1 MWLIMQFLRRTGLV
15 LLWLAAPVL
24 AFASANKNDPYLLP
38 LRGAGNI
45 VLVVAS
51 IAIVI
56 LLVRGGRWRSMAGKC
71 LVLLWCLPPLLMS
84 AAHLS
89 FELRK
94 HDVLAAGAAEARR
107 LGPHFMVGYSDFSEV
122 ARLAEQ
128 GLIGGVYV
136 TRHNISGRTPD
147 EMRAEIAALQDKRR
161 AAGLPPLLVAAD
173 QEGGIVGHL
182 APPLTKLPAL
192 ATLAGLAPDDQQA
205 RAEEFGRIHGR
216 ELAGLGV
223 NLNLAPVL
231 DLKPPVRRNRLDF
244 NTLIGQRAIA
254 TDPVVVST
262 IASAYVRGLEASGVA
277 ATLKHFPGIGR
288 VRTDTH
294 HFSAS
299 LDTPVRELEA
309 TDWLPFRTVLSQSH
323 SALMVGHVT
332 LTAVDPDRA
341 ASHSK
346 RVVEGIIR
354 DKWGYQGV
362 VMTDDL
368 VMGAIYQHD
377 VCKAVVEAINAGVDL
392 LLVAYDGAQFYR
404 IFQCA
409 LEGSRRGRLDAAML
423 GASEARLERVFP
435 AEQQRAASRADIQR
449 YGVTAPRATACGAVS
464 SFQVEFATCTAEK
477 AGRSM

>member
-1 MWLIMQFLRRTGLV
+1 MQFLRRIGLI
-15 LLWLAAPVL
+15 LLWLAAPLV
-24 AFASANKNDPYLLP
+24 AFAAANKNDPYLLV

-45 VLVVAS
+45 ALVIAS
-51 IAIVI
+51 IVIVFVLLRRGRWSSI
-56 LLVRGGRWRSMAGKC
+56 AGKLLVM
-71 LVLLWCLPPLLMS
+71 LWCLPPVLMS
-84 AAHLS
+84 AAHLK

-94 HDVLAAGAAEARR
+94 HDVLSASAVEARQ
-107 LGPHFMVGYSDFSEV
+107 LGSHFMVGYSSFPEV
-122 ARLAEQ
+122 ARLAGQ

-136 TRHNISGRTPD
+136 TRHNIRGRTV
-147 EMRAEIAALQDKRR
+147 EALRAEIAALQDRRR
-161 AAGLPPLLVAAD
+161 AAGLPPLVVAAD

-182 APPLTKLPAL
+182 APPLTKVPAL
-192 ATLAGLAPDDQQA
+192 ATLTGLAPDDQQA
-205 RAEEFGRIHGR
+205 KAEEFGRIHGR

-244 NTLIGQRAIA
+244 HTLIGQRAIA
-254 TDPVVVST
+254 TDPAVVGA
-262 IASAYVRGLEASGVA
+262 IASAYVRGLEESGVS

-294 HFSAS
+294 HFSAN
-299 LDTPVRELEA
+299 LDTPVKELEA
-309 TDWLPFRTVLSQSH
+309 ADWLPFREVLSHSR

-346 RVVEGIIR
+346 RVVDGIIR
-354 DKWGYQGV
+354 DKWGYQGM

-368 VMGAIYQHD
+368 VMGAIYQND

-404 IFQCA
+404 VFACA
-409 LEGSRRGRLDAAML
+409 LEGSRQGKLDAAML
-423 GASEARLERVFP
+423 RASEARLQRGFS
-435 AEQQRAASRADIQR
+435 AEQARAASRAIR
-449 YGVTAPRATACGAVS
+449 VVN
-464 SFQVEFATCTAEK
+464 K
-477 AGRSM
+477 N

>member
-1 MWLIMQFLRRTGLV
+1 MPFLRRVGLV
-15 LLWLAAPVL
+15 LLWLAATL
-24 AFASANKNDPYLLP
+24 FAFAAANKNDPYLVP
-38 LRGAGNI
+38 LRGGGNI
-45 VLVVAS
+45 ALVVAS
-51 IAIVI
+51 LLIVI
-56 LLVRGGRWRSMAGKC
+56 VLLWRGRWRSLAGKL
-71 LVLLWCLPPLLMS
+71 LVMLWCLPPLLMS
-84 AAHLS
+84 AAHLK

-94 HDVLAAGAAEARR
+94 RDVLAASAAEARQ
-107 LGPHFMVGYSDFSEV
+107 LGPHFMVGYSSFAEV

-136 TRHNISGRTPD
+136 TRHNVRGRTI
-147 EMRAEIAALQDKRR
+147 EALRAEIAALQDKRR
-161 AAGLPPLLVAAD
+161 AAGLLPLVVAAD

-182 APPLTKLPAL
+182 APPLTKVPAL
-192 ATLAGLAPDDQQA
+192 ATLTGLAPDEQQA

-231 DLKPPVRRNRLDF
+231 DLKPPRRRNRLDF
-244 NTLIGQRAIA
+244 HTLISQRAIA

-262 IASAYVRGLEASGVA
+262 IASAYVRGLEETGVG

-299 LDTPVRELEA
+299 LNTPVKELET
-309 TDWLPFRTVLSQSH
+309 TDWLPFREVLSHSR

-346 RVVEGIIR
+346 QVVQGIIR
-354 DKWGYQGV
+354 DKWGYQGM

-368 VMGAIYQHD
+368 VMGAIYQND

-404 IFQCA
+404 VFACA
-409 LEGSRRGRLDAAML
+409 LEGSRQGRLDAAML
-423 GASEARLERVFP
+423 HASTARLERGLP
-435 AEQQRAASRADIQR
+435 SAQARASS
-449 YGVTAPRATACGAVS
+449 GAISV
-464 SFQVEFATCTAEK
+464 A
-477 AGRSM
+477 RRN

>member
-1 MWLIMQFLRRTGLV
+1 MWRIMQFLRRIGLI
-15 LLWLAAPVL
+15 LLWLAAPLV
-24 AFASANKNDPYLLP
+24 AFAAANKNDPYLVP

-56 LLVRGGRWRSMAGKC
+56 FLLRRGRWRTMAGKL
-71 LVLLWCLPPLLMS
+71 LVVIWCLPPLLMS
-84 AAHLS
+84 AAHLK

-94 HDVLAAGAAEARR
+94 HDVLGASAAEARQ
-107 LGPHFMVGYSDFSEV
+107 LGPHFMVGYSSFPEV

-136 TRHNISGRTPD
+136 TRHNIRGRTV
-147 EMRAEIAALQDKRR
+147 ETLRAEIAALQDKRR
-161 AAGLPPLLVAAD
+161 AASLPPLVVAAD

-182 APPLTKLPAL
+182 APPLTKVPAL
-192 ATLAGLAPDDQQA
+192 ATLTGLAPDDQQA
-205 RAEEFGRIHGR
+205 KAEEFGRIHGR

-231 DLKPPVRRNRLDF
+231 DLKPPGRRNRLDF
-244 NTLIGQRAIA
+244 HTLIGQRAIA

-262 IASAYVRGLEASGVA
+262 IANAYVRGLEESGVG

-294 HFSAS
+294 HFSAN

-309 TDWLPFRTVLSQSH
+309 TDWFPFREVLSRSR

-346 RVVEGIIR
+346 RVVQGIIR
-354 DKWGYQGV
+354 DKWNYQGV

-404 IFQCA
+404 VFACA
-409 LEGSRRGRLDAAML
+409 LDGSRQGKLDAAML
-423 GASEARLERVFP
+423 RASEARLERGFP
-435 AEQQRAASRADIQR
+435 TEQARGPSGLVRVVDR
-449 YGVTAPRATACGAVS
+449 H
-464 SFQVEFATCTAEK
+464 
-477 AGRSM
+477 

>member
-1 MWLIMQFLRRTGLV
+1 MQFLRRIGLI
-15 LLWLAAPVL
+15 LLWLTAPLV
-24 AFASANKNDPYLLP
+24 AFAAANKNDPYLVP

-45 VLVVAS
+45 ALVAAS
-51 IAIVI
+51 IVIVMV
-56 LLVRGGRWRSMAGKC
+56 LLRRGRWRTIAGKL

-84 AAHLS
+84 AAHLR

-94 HDVLAAGAAEARR
+94 HDVLAAGATEARQ
-107 LGPHFMVGYSDFSEV
+107 LGPHFMVGYSSFPEV
-122 ARLAEQ
+122 TWLAEQ

-136 TRHNISGRTPD
+136 TRHNIRGRTV
-147 EMRAEIAALQDKRR
+147 ETLRAEIAMLQDKRR
-161 AAGLPPLLVAAD
+161 AVGLPPLVVAAD

-182 APPLTKLPAL
+182 APPLTKVPAL
-192 ATLAGLAPDDQQA
+192 ATLTGLAPDDQQA
-205 RAEEFGRIHGR
+205 KAEEFGRIHGR

-231 DLKPPVRRNRLDF
+231 DLKPPARRNRLDF
-244 NTLIGQRAIA
+244 HTLIGQRAIA
-254 TDPVVVST
+254 TDPAVVST
-262 IASAYVRGLEASGVA
+262 IASAYVRGLEESGVG

-294 HFSAS
+294 HFSAN
-299 LDTPVRELEA
+299 LDTPVGELEP
-309 TDWLPFRTVLSQSH
+309 TDWLPFREVLSHSR

-346 RVVEGIIR
+346 RVVDGIIR
-354 DKWGYQGV
+354 DKWGYQGM

-368 VMGAIYQHD
+368 VMGAIYQND

-404 IFQCA
+404 VFGCA
-409 LEGSRRGRLDAAML
+409 LEGSRRGKLDAAML
-423 GASEARLERVFP
+423 RASAMRLERGFP
-435 AEQQRAASRADIQR
+435 TEQARAASNVVRI
-449 YGVTAPRATACGAVS
+449 
-464 SFQVEFATCTAEK
+464 VE
-477 AGRSM
+477 RH

>member
-1 MWLIMQFLRRTGLV
+1 MQFLNRLGLV
-15 LLWLAAPVL
+15 LLWLAAPVA
-24 AFASANKNDPYLLP
+24 AFAAVNKNDPCLLV
-38 LRGAGNI
+38 LRGAGN
-45 VLVVAS
+45 VALVVAS
-51 IAIVI
+51 ILMVIVLLRRGGWRSI
-56 LLVRGGRWRSMAGKC
+56 SGKLLVT
-71 LVLLWCLPPLLMS
+71 LWCLPPVLMS
-84 AAHLS
+84 AAHLK

-94 HDVLAAGAAEARR
+94 HDVLGASTAETRQ
-107 LGPHFMVGYSDFSEV
+107 LGPHFMVGYSSFPEV
-122 ARLAEQ
+122 SRLAEQ
-128 GLIGGVYV
+128 GLIGGIYV
-136 TRHNISGRTPD
+136 TRHNIRGRTV
-147 EMRAEIAALQDKRR
+147 EALRAEISALQDKRR
-161 AAGLPPLLVAAD
+161 AAGLPPLVVAAD
-173 QEGGIVGHL
+173 QEGGIVGHR
-182 APPLTKLPAL
+182 APPLTKVPAL
-192 ATLAGLAPDDQQA
+192 ATLVGLAPDDQQA

-231 DLKPPVRRNRLDF
+231 DLKPPARRNRLDF
-244 NTLIGQRAIA
+244 HTLIGQRAIA
-254 TDPVVVST
+254 TDPAVVST
-262 IASAYVRGLEASGVA
+262 IASAYVRGLEESGVG

-294 HFSAS
+294 HFSAN

-309 TDWLPFRTVLSQSH
+309 SDWLPFRDVLSHSR

-368 VMGAIYQHD
+368 VMGAIYQND

-404 IFQCA
+404 VFGCA
-409 LEGSRRGRLDAAML
+409 LHGLRRGELDAAML
-423 GASEARLERVFP
+423 RASAARLERGFP
-435 AEQQRAASRADIQR
+435 IEQARAASRAISIAR
-449 YGVTAPRATACGAVS
+449 RN
-464 SFQVEFATCTAEK
+464 
-477 AGRSM
+477 

>member
-1 MWLIMQFLRRTGLV
+1 MQFLRRVGLI
-15 LLWLAAPVL
+15 LLWLAVPFF
-24 AFASANKNDPYLLP
+24 AFVAANKNDPYLVP
-38 LRGAGNI
+38 LRGGGNI
-45 VLVVAS
+45 ALVVAS
-51 IAIVI
+51 LLIVI
-56 LLVRGGRWRSMAGKC
+56 VLLWRGRWRSFAGKL
-71 LVLLWCLPPLLMS
+71 LVMLWCLPPLLMS
-84 AAHLS
+84 AAHLK

-94 HDVLAAGAAEARR
+94 RDVLAASATEARR
-107 LGPHFMVGYSDFSEV
+107 LGPHFMVGYSSFPEV

-136 TRHNISGRTPD
+136 TRHNVRGRTI
-147 EMRAEIAALQDKRR
+147 EALRSEIAALQDKRR
-161 AAGLPPLLVAAD
+161 AAGLPPLVVAAD

-182 APPLTKLPAL
+182 APPLTKVPAL
-192 ATLAGLAPDDQQA
+192 AKLTGLAPDEQQA

-216 ELAGLGV
+216 ELADLGV

-231 DLKPPVRRNRLDF
+231 DLKPPQRRNRLDF
-244 NTLIGQRAIA
+244 HTLIGQRAIA

-262 IASAYVRGLEASGVA
+262 IASAYVRGLEETGVG

-299 LDTPVRELEA
+299 LNTPVKELET
-309 TDWLPFRTVLSQSH
+309 TDWLPFREVLSHSR

-346 RVVEGIIR
+346 QVVQGIIR
-354 DKWGYQGV
+354 DKWGYQGM

-368 VMGAIYQHD
+368 VMGAIYQND

-404 IFQCA
+404 VFACA
-409 LEGSRRGRLDAAML
+409 LEGSRQGRLDAAML
-423 GASEARLERVFP
+423 HASAARLERGFP
-435 AEQQRAASRADIQR
+435 
-449 YGVTAPRATACGAVS
+449 TAQARVS
-464 SFQVEFATCTAEK
+464 SAAISVA
-477 AGRSM
+477 RRN

>member
-1 MWLIMQFLRRTGLV
+1 MQSFNRIGLI
-15 LLWLAAPVL
+15 LLWLAAPLV
-24 AFASANKNDPYLLP
+24 AFAAANKNDPYLLV

-45 VLVVAS
+45 ALVVTS
-51 IAIVI
+51 IVI
-56 LLVRGGRWRSMAGKC
+56 VIVLLRRGRWRSIAGKL
-71 LVLLWCLPPLLMS
+71 LVMLWCVPPLLMS
-84 AAHLS
+84 AAHLK

-94 HDVLAAGAAEARR
+94 HDVFAASATEARG
-107 LGPHFMVGYSDFSEV
+107 LGSHFMVGYSSFPEV
-122 ARLAEQ
+122 AHLAEQ

-136 TRHNISGRTPD
+136 TRHNIRGRTV
-147 EMRAEIAALQDKRR
+147 EALRAEIATLQDKRR
-161 AAGLPPLLVAAD
+161 AAGLPPLVVAAD

-192 ATLAGLAPDDQQA
+192 ATLAGLAPDEQQA
-205 RAEEFGRIHGR
+205 KAAEFGRIHGR

-244 NTLIGQRAIA
+244 HTLIGQRAIA
-254 TDPVVVST
+254 TDPAVVGA
-262 IASAYVRGLEASGVA
+262 IASAYVRGLEESGVG

-294 HFSAS
+294 HFSAN
-299 LDTPVRELEA
+299 LDAPVKELEA
-309 TDWLPFRTVLSQSH
+309 TDWLPFREVLSHSR

-354 DKWGYQGV
+354 GKWGYQGV

-377 VCKAVVEAINAGVDL
+377 VCQAVVEAINAGVDL

-404 IFQCA
+404 IFACA
-409 LEGSRRGRLDAAML
+409 LDGSRQGKLDTAML
-423 GASEARLERVFP
+423 RASEARLARGFP
-435 AEQQRAASRADIQR
+435 SDQARAASR
-449 YGVTAPRATACGAVS
+449 PVS
-464 SFQVEFATCTAEK
+464 VARQN
-477 AGRSM
+477 

>member
-1 MWLIMQFLRRTGLV
+1 MQSFNRIGLI
-15 LLWLAAPVL
+15 LLWLAAPLV
-24 AFASANKNDPYLLP
+24 AFAAANKNDPYLLV

-45 VLVVAS
+45 ALVVTS
-51 IAIVI
+51 VVIVI
-56 LLVRGGRWRSMAGKC
+56 VLLRRGRWRTIAGKL
-71 LVLLWCLPPLLMS
+71 LVMLWCVAPLLMS
-84 AAHLS
+84 AAHLK

-94 HDVLAAGAAEARR
+94 HDVFAASATEARG
-107 LGPHFMVGYSDFSEV
+107 LGSHFMVGYSSFPEV
-122 ARLAEQ
+122 AHLAEQ

-136 TRHNISGRTPD
+136 TRHNIRGRTV
-147 EMRAEIAALQDKRR
+147 EALRAEIATLQDKRR
-161 AAGLPPLLVAAD
+161 AAGLPPLVVAAD

-192 ATLAGLAPDDQQA
+192 ATLAGLAPDEQQA
-205 RAEEFGRIHGR
+205 KAAEFGRIHGR

-244 NTLIGQRAIA
+244 HTLIGQRAIA
-254 TDPVVVST
+254 TDPAVVGA
-262 IASAYVRGLEASGVA
+262 IASAYVRGLEESGVG

-294 HFSAS
+294 HFSAN
-299 LDTPVRELEA
+299 LDAPVKELEA
-309 TDWLPFRTVLSQSH
+309 TDWLPFREVLSHSR

-346 RVVEGIIR
+346 RVVDGIIR
-354 DKWGYQGV
+354 DKWGYHGV

-377 VCKAVVEAINAGVDL
+377 VCQAVVEAINAGVDM

-404 IFQCA
+404 IFACA
-409 LEGSRRGRLDAAML
+409 LDGSRQGKLDTAML
-423 GASEARLERVFP
+423 RASEARLARGFP
-435 AEQQRAASRADIQR
+435 SDQARAASR
-449 YGVTAPRATACGAVS
+449 PVS
-464 SFQVEFATCTAEK
+464 VARQN
-477 AGRSM
+477 

>member
-1 MWLIMQFLRRTGLV
+1 MQFLRRIGLI
-15 LLWLAAPVL
+15 LLWLAAPVV
-24 AFASANKNDPYLLP
+24 AFAAANKNDPYLVP

-51 IAIVI
+51 IAIVM
-56 LLVRGGRWRSMAGKC
+56 LLLRRGRWRTMAGKL
-71 LVLLWCLPPLLMS
+71 LVMLWCLPPLLMS
-84 AAHLS
+84 AAHLK

-94 HDVLAAGAAEARR
+94 HDVLAASANEVRQ
-107 LGPHFMVGYSDFSEV
+107 LGPHFMVGYSSFPEV

-136 TRHNISGRTPD
+136 TRHNIRGRTI
-147 EMRAEIAALQDKRR
+147 EALRAEIAALQDKRR
-161 AAGLPPLLVAAD
+161 AVGLPPLVVAAD

-182 APPLTKLPAL
+182 APPLTKVPAL
-192 ATLAGLAPDDQQA
+192 ATLSSLAPDEQQTK
-205 RAEEFGRIHGR
+205 AEEFGRIHGR

-231 DLKPPVRRNRLDF
+231 DLKPPQRRNRLDF
-244 NTLIGQRAIA
+244 HTLIGQRAIA

-262 IASAYVRGLEASGVA
+262 IANAYVRGLEDSGVG

-299 LDTPVRELEA
+299 LNTPVRELEA
-309 TDWLPFRTVLSQSH
+309 TDWLPFREVLSHSH

-346 RVVEGIIR
+346 RVVQGIIR
-354 DKWGYQGV
+354 DKWNYQGM

-368 VMGAIYQHD
+368 VMGAIYQND
-377 VCKAVVEAINAGVDL
+377 VCKAVVEAINAGVDM
-392 LLVAYDGAQFYR
+392 LLVAYDSAQFYR
-404 IFQCA
+404 IFACA
-409 LEGSRRGRLDAAML
+409 LDGSRQGRLDAAML
-423 GASEARLERVFP
+423 HASETRLVRSFP
-435 AEQQRAASRADIQR
+435 TGQARAAS
-449 YGVTAPRATACGAVS
+449 
-464 SFQVEFATCTAEK
+464 
-477 AGRSM
+477 GRVRVVDRH